1 MLGRTSMSIEI
12 YKDTVLEIKKKR
24 FSGGITFKKNHNS
37 RDLEIYSTGGYGVET
52 ITITATPASS
62 AAIINK

>member
-1 MLGRTSMSIEI
+1 MLGRTSISIEI
-12 YKDTVLEIKKKR
+12 YIDTVLEINKR
-24 FSGGITFKKNHNS
+24 FSGGITLKKNHNS

-52 ITITATPASS
+52 ITITATPAST

>member
-1 MLGRTSMSIEI
+1 MLGRTSISIEI
-12 YKDTVLEIKKKR
+12 YTDTVLEINKR
-24 FSGGITFKKNHNS
+24 FSGGITLKKNHNS

-52 ITITATPASS
+52 ITITATPAST

>member
-1 MLGRTSMSIEI
+1 MSIEI
-12 YKDTVLEIKKKR
+12 YKDTVLEIKKR

-52 ITITATPASS
+52 IIITATPAST